1 MAFEDIK
8 DKGFDSRTTEEL
20 QQITRKGGINSGI
33 ARREKATMKKT
44 LEMMLDSKYKKTNVT
59 YRDKVTLGLLANAI
73 DKTKGG
79 NPEAYKTIM
88 AVLGELN
95 QQSDES
101 QINNNITNIATL
113 INNPVDNR
121 NEDNIDE

>member
-1 MAFEDIK
+1 MAYEDIK

-20 QQITRKGGINSGI
+20 QEITRRGGINSGK
-33 ARREKATMKKT
+33 ARREKATMKKN
-44 LEMMLDSKYKKTNVT
+44 LEMILNSKNDDGEE
-59 YRDKVTLGLLANAI
+59 YRDKVTLGLIANAI

-88 AVLGELN
+88 TVLGELG
-95 QQSDES
+95 QQIDES

-113 INNPVDNR
+113 INNPVENR
-121 NEDNIDE
+121 SEDSIDE